1 MTSLLKKRPYLS
13 TLVFFSLLVS
23 GCGEK
28 LQGEFVM
35 EGFDSGPQVKITLH
49 SQLEL
54 DFPLDPDAQLQTV
67 DTDDLGE
74 GTNKFIAG
82 VYAKLKK
89 SASLRSQL
97 GRLPEFKADVAYQ
110 SIKRYEKIDPEHYA
124 ITIKKGPDKSSDRIR
139 KTVKV
144 QDRPLIFAGRGYN
157 IYVFEK
163 ETKPAIDVD
172 YATHLVV
179 IPPEPSAGE
188 IKDRLDPKAGYSR
201 DTKYLVY
208 NSTRS
213 AFGKLPPPLIET
225 KPESLRTAEPA
236 IPLERNPDSVLLF
249 PRRGESLLVL
259 RKAEKQFDLL
269 AGNEALNKKQFGA
282 SSVKVPGTSKKTPST
297 LQLKVQ

>member
-1 MTSLLKKRPYLS
+1 MSIFKKRPCLS

-54 DFPLDPDAQLQTV
+54 DFPLDPDPQLQTA
-67 DTDDLGE
+67 DTDELGE
-74 GTNKFIAG
+74 SDNKFIAG
-82 VYAKLKK
+82 VYAKLRR
-89 SASLRSQL
+89 SASLRSQR
-97 GRLPEFKADVAYQ
+97 RLPEFKADMAYQ
-110 SIKRYEKIDPEHYA
+110 SLKRYETIDPGRYV
-124 ITIKKGPDKSSDRIR
+124 ITIKKGPEKPDRIR
-139 KTVKV
+139 KTVKI
-144 QDRPLIFAGRGYN
+144 QDKPLIFAGRGYN
-157 IYVFEK
+157 ISAFEK
-163 ETKPAIDVD
+163 EMKPLIDVD
-172 YATHLVV
+172 YATHLLV
-179 IPPEPSAGE
+179 IPPDLSTQE
-188 IKDRLDPKAGYSR
+188 IEDKLDLKAGYSR

-208 NSTRS
+208 SSTRS

-225 KPESLRTAEPA
+225 KPESLHSAEST

-249 PRRGESLLVL
+249 PRREESLLVL

-269 AGNEALNKKQFGA
+269 VGNETLNKKQFQA

-297 LQLKVQ
+297 LQ

>member
-1 MTSLLKKRPYLS
+1 MSIFKKRPCLS

-54 DFPLDPDAQLQTV
+54 DFPLDPDPQLQTA
-67 DTDDLGE
+67 DTDELGE
-74 GTNKFIAG
+74 SDNKFIAG
-82 VYAKLKK
+82 VYAKLRR
-89 SASLRSQL
+89 SASLRSQR
-97 GRLPEFKADVAYQ
+97 RLPEFKADMAYQ
-110 SIKRYEKIDPEHYA
+110 SLKRYETIDPGRYV

-163 ETKPAIDVD
+163 EMKPAIDVD

-213 AFGKLPPPLIET
+213 AFGKLPPPLKIG
-225 KPESLRTAEPA
+225 RAH
-236 IPLERNPDSVLLF
+236 V
-249 PRRGESLLVL
+249 
-259 RKAEKQFDLL
+259 
-269 AGNEALNKKQFGA
+269 
-282 SSVKVPGTSKKTPST
+282 
-297 LQLKVQ
+297 

>member
-1 MTSLLKKRPYLS
+1 MSIFKKRPCLS

-23 GCGEK
+23 GCGEELK
-28 LQGEFVM
+28 GELVM

-54 DFPLDPDAQLQTV
+54 DFPLDPDPQLQTA
-67 DTDDLGE
+67 DTDELGE
-74 GTNKFIAG
+74 SDNKFIAG

-172 YATHLVV
+172 YATHLLV
-179 IPPEPSAGE
+179 IPPDLSTQE
-188 IKDRLDPKAGYSR
+188 IEDKLDLKAGYSR

-208 NSTRS
+208 SSTRS

-225 KPESLRTAEPA
+225 KPESLHSAEST

-249 PRRGESLLVL
+249 PRREETLLVL

-269 AGNEALNKKQFGA
+269 VGNETLNKKQFQA

-297 LQLKVQ
+297 LQ

>member
-82 VYAKLKK
+82 VYAKLRR
-89 SASLRSQL
+89 SASLRSQR
-97 GRLPEFKADVAYQ
+97 RLPEFKADMAYQ
-110 SIKRYEKIDPEHYA
+110 SLKRYETIDPGRYV
-124 ITIKKGPDKSSDRIR
+124 ITIKKGPEKPDRIR
-139 KTVKV
+139 KTVKI
-144 QDRPLIFAGRGYN
+144 QDKPLIFAGRGYN
-157 IYVFEK
+157 ISAFEK
-163 ETKPAIDVD
+163 EMKPAIDVD
-172 YATHLVV
+172 YATHLLV
-179 IPPEPSAGE
+179 IPPDLSTQE
-188 IKDRLDPKAGYSR
+188 IEDKLDLKAGYSR

-208 NSTRS
+208 SSTRS

-225 KPESLRTAEPA
+225 KPESLHSAEST

-249 PRRGESLLVL
+249 PRREESLLVL

-269 AGNEALNKKQFGA
+269 VGNETLNKKQFQA

-297 LQLKVQ
+297 LQ

>member
-1 MTSLLKKRPYLS
+1 
-13 TLVFFSLLVS
+13 
-23 GCGEK
+23 
-28 LQGEFVM
+28 M

-89 SASLRSQL
+89 SVSLRSQL

-110 SIKRYEKIDPEHYA
+110 SIKRYEKIDPERYA
-124 ITIKKGPDKSSDRIR
+124 ITMKKRPEKPSDRIR

-144 QDRPLIFAGRGYN
+144 QDKPLIFAGRGYN
-157 IYVFEK
+157 ISAFER
-163 ETKPAIDVD
+163 EMKPAIDVD
-172 YATHLVV
+172 YATHLLV
-179 IPPEPSAGE
+179 IPPEPSARE
-188 IKDRLDPKAGYSR
+188 IKDKLDLKAEYSR

-213 AFGKLPPPLIET
+213 AFGELPPPLIDN
-225 KPESLRTAEPA
+225 KPEPARRAEPA
-236 IPLERNPDSVLLF
+236 IPLERNPDSFLLF
-249 PRRGESLLVL
+249 SRGEESLLVL

-269 AGNEALNKKQFGA
+269 AGNESLNKKQFQA

-297 LQLKVQ
+297 LQ

>member
-1 MTSLLKKRPYLS
+1 MSRFKKRPCLS

-23 GCGEK
+23 GCGEELK
-28 LQGEFVM
+28 GELVM

-54 DFPLDPDAQLQTV
+54 DFPLDPDPQLQTA
-67 DTDDLGE
+67 DTDELGE
-74 GTNKFIAG
+74 SDNKFIAG

-124 ITIKKGPDKSSDRIR
+124 ITIKKGPDKSDRIR

-157 IYVFEK
+157 IYAFEK
-163 ETKPAIDVD
+163 EMKPAIDVD

-179 IPPEPSAGE
+179 IPPEPPAGE

-213 AFGKLPPPLIET
+213 AFGKFPPPLIET
-225 KPESLRTAEPA
+225 KPESPHSAEPA

-249 PRRGESLLVL
+249 PREGESLLVL

-269 AGNEALNKKQFGA
+269 AGNEALNKKQFQA

>member
-1 MTSLLKKRPYLS
+1 MTSLLKNRPYLS

-82 VYAKLKK
+82 VYAKLRR
-89 SASLRSQL
+89 SASLRSQR
-97 GRLPEFKADVAYQ
+97 RLPEFKADMAYQ
-110 SIKRYEKIDPEHYA
+110 SLKRYETIDPGRYV
-124 ITIKKGPDKSSDRIR
+124 ITIKKGPEKPDRIR
-139 KTVKV
+139 KTVKI
-144 QDRPLIFAGRGYN
+144 QDKPLIFAGRGYN
-157 IYVFEK
+157 ISAFEK
-163 ETKPAIDVD
+163 EMKPAIDVD
-172 YATHLVV
+172 YATHLLV
-179 IPPEPSAGE
+179 IPPDLSTQE
-188 IKDRLDPKAGYSR
+188 IEDKLDLKAGYSR

-208 NSTRS
+208 SSTRS

-225 KPESLRTAEPA
+225 KPESLHSAEST

-249 PRRGESLLVL
+249 PRREESLLVL

-269 AGNEALNKKQFGA
+269 VGNETLNKKQFQA

-297 LQLKVQ
+297 LQ

>member
-124 ITIKKGPDKSSDRIR
+124 ITIKKGPEKPDRIR
-139 KTVKV
+139 KTVKI
-144 QDRPLIFAGRGYN
+144 QDKPLIFAGRGYN
-157 IYVFEK
+157 ISAFEK
-163 ETKPAIDVD
+163 EMKPAIDVD
-172 YATHLVV
+172 YATHLLV
-179 IPPEPSAGE
+179 IPPDLSTQE
-188 IKDRLDPKAGYSR
+188 IEDKLDLKAGYSR

-208 NSTRS
+208 SSTRS

-225 KPESLRTAEPA
+225 KPESLHSAEST

-249 PRRGESLLVL
+249 PRREESLLVL

-269 AGNEALNKKQFGA
+269 VGNETLNKKQFQA

-297 LQLKVQ
+297 LQ

>member
-1 MTSLLKKRPYLS
+1 
-13 TLVFFSLLVS
+13 
-23 GCGEK
+23 
-28 LQGEFVM
+28 M

-82 VYAKLKK
+82 VYAKLRR
-89 SASLRSQL
+89 SASLRSQR
-97 GRLPEFKADVAYQ
+97 RLPEFKADMAYQ
-110 SIKRYEKIDPEHYA
+110 SLKRYETIDPGRYV
-124 ITIKKGPDKSSDRIR
+124 ITIKKGPEKPDRIR
-139 KTVKV
+139 KTVKI
-144 QDRPLIFAGRGYN
+144 QDKPLIFAGRGYN
-157 IYVFEK
+157 ISAFEK
-163 ETKPAIDVD
+163 EMKPAIDVD

-225 KPESLRTAEPA
+225 KPESLHTAEPA

>member
-1 MTSLLKKRPYLS
+1 MSIFKKRPCLS

-23 GCGEK
+23 GCGEELK
-28 LQGEFVM
+28 GELVM

-54 DFPLDPDAQLQTV
+54 DFPLDPDPQLQTA
-67 DTDDLGE
+67 DTDEFGE
-74 GTNKFIAG
+74 SDNKFIAG
-82 VYAKLKK
+82 VYAKLRR
-89 SASLRSQL
+89 SASLRSQR
-97 GRLPEFKADVAYQ
+97 RLPEFKADMAYQ
-110 SIKRYEKIDPEHYA
+110 SLKRYETIDPGRYV
-124 ITIKKGPDKSSDRIR
+124 ITIKKGPEKPDRIR
-139 KTVKV
+139 KTVKI
-144 QDRPLIFAGRGYN
+144 QDKPLIFAGRGYN
-157 IYVFEK
+157 ISAFEK
-163 ETKPAIDVD
+163 EMKPAIDVD

-225 KPESLRTAEPA
+225 KPESLHTAEPA

-249 PRRGESLLVL
+249 PRREESLLVL

-269 AGNEALNKKQFGA
+269 VGNETLNKKQFQA

-297 LQLKVQ
+297 LQ